1 MLTIAIPTY
10 NRGTILVDTIA
21 RLLALDPPASE
32 IVIADQ
38 TREHPPDVAA
48 RLAAWHAEGAIRH
61 LRLPEPSIPHA
72 MNVALYEARH
82 ELVLFLDDDLIPEPA
97 LVGEHLRAHRDPTI
111 WAVAGQVLQ
120 PGEEPVHVGTQ
131 TDSLQFRF
139 NSDTG
144 AFLTNV
150 MAGNLSVRR
159 ARALAIGGFDE
170 NYIGAAYR
178 FESDFAF
185 RIAAAGGRIWF
196 EPRACIHHLKLAT
209 GGLRAFGDHRSTISP
224 AHAAGD
230 YYFALT
236 HQPGFAAYALRRLRQ
251 NILTRWHLRHPYAIP
266 TKLIGELRGMLLGWQ
281 LHRRG
286 PRLATPPGNVRPAP
300 DLPGTTDR

>member
-10 NRGTILVDTIA
+10 NRGAILVDTIA
-21 RLLALDPPASE
+21 RLLALEPPASE

-72 MNVALYEARH
+72 MNVALGEARH
-82 ELVLFLDDDLIPEPA
+82 PFVLFLDDDLIPSPG
-97 LVGEHLRAHRDPTI
+97 LVGAHLRAHRDPSI

-120 PGEEPVHVGTQ
+120 PGEEPVHVEQ
-131 TDSLQFRF
+131 QHDDLLFRF

-144 AFLTNV
+144 AFLANV

-159 ARALAIGGFDE
+159 ERALAIGGFDE

-178 FESDFAF
+178 FETDFAL
-185 RIAAAGGRIWF
+185 RLTAAGGRIWF
-196 EPRACIHHLKLAT
+196 EPHASIRHLKLAT
-209 GGLRAFGDHRSTISP
+209 GGLRAFGDHRSTMSP
-224 AHAAGD
+224 AHAVGD

-236 HQPGFAAYALRRLRQ
+236 HRPAFASYALRRLRQ
-251 NILTRWHLRHPYAIP
+251 NVLTRWHLRHPYAIP
-266 TKLIGELRGMLLGWQ
+266 TKLIGELRGILLGWR
-281 LHRRG
+281 LHRQG
-286 PRLATPPGNVRPAP
+286 PRLAERPGNVRHAQ
-300 DLPGTTDR
+300 DLPGTDR